1 MKNLSEYTGQ
11 KLLLIQ
17 PKVFKRIH
25 ELRLEDEVLATV
37 ELMGFFESRVIINC
51 SAGNWEIFKPSHWKS
66 TVAVRQVGY
75 DNPFAQFVKDKWKT
89 NGTIELPKGEKL
101 RLINNM
107 WKGTY
112 ELQSLSGIK
121 LVGFKRLVAFKEKM
135 EISIEYQSELLD
147 KNPWIIIMAWFI
159 SLENRRRTA
168 AAV

>member
-25 ELRLEDEVLATV
+25 ELRLEDEVLGV
-37 ELMGFFESRVIINC
+37 VQLNGFFESTVTFEC
-51 SAGNWEIFKPSHWKS
+51 SLGKWEIFKPGFWKS
-66 TVAVRQVGY
+66 IYAVRQAGY
-75 DNPFAQFVKDKWKT
+75 ENPFAQFVKDKWKN

-112 ELQSLSGIK
+112 ELQNVSGVK
-121 LVGFKRLVAFKEKM
+121 LVGFKRMVAFKEKM
-135 EISIEYQSELLD
+135 EISIEYHSELLD
-147 KNPWIIIMAWFI
+147 KNPWILIMAWFI
-159 SLENRRRTA
+159 SLENRRHA